1 MVYCDAMKRMKGWVK
16 GGLAG
21 EPQRI
26 VVATRTN
33 ERGEKFYER
42 RLVCEEWE
50 ALARVLTGRRMALLG
65 FVRRHEVASI
75 RALAKALKRDYR
87 NVHGDVKAL
96 KGVGLVEVSAQGVM
110 ADYDAIETRIAI

>member
-1 MVYCDAMKRMKGWVK
+1 MKRLKGRVK

-21 EPQRI
+21 APAQI

-42 RLVCEEWE
+42 RLVCAEWE

-65 FVRRHEVASI
+65 YVRRHEVASI

-87 NVHGDVKAL
+87 NIHGDVQAL
-96 KGVGLVEVSAQGVM
+96 RGVGLVEVSEKGIR